1 MAWASPGVGAQV
13 TAMAC
18 TELRTPCGLAHGA
31 SFASRRLVY
40 WAQGAAV
47 SGSGS
52 HEALAL
58 GARVERLKEPVG
70 FRGL

>member
-1 MAWASPGVGAQV
+1 M
-13 TAMAC
+13 
-18 TELRTPCGLAHGA
+18 
-31 SFASRRLVY
+31 Y

-58 GARVERLKEPVG
+58 GAGVERLKEPVG